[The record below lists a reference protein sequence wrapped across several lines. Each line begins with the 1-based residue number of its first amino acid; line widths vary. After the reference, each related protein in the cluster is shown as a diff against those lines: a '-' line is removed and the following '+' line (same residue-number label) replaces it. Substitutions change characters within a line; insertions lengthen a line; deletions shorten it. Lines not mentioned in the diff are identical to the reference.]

1 MSQKNSRCNLLFQAA
16 KNGSVNEF
24 REAIIESL
32 QSGSSLY
39 SELIQCDE
47 NGDSPLHVA
56 IKCEHHSLVKYML
69 KWSKNKI
76 ALVESQYCFED
87 PCKKGGKDYVN
98 IRLEDFA
105 NNMFGIS
112 YKVPV
117 LYIMEYLINPEVD
130 NFSSR
135 WCVISWLKFV
145 LDCVKVSSI
154 NRPEKIVALELLGAT
169 FILKHT
175 QEYRNCCSNDG
186 CFIGIKCWKEALALR
201 YASDDGEP
209 ALPKIPCVLP
219 DICRPIL
226 RDNVEFVTSDQLEH
240 LEQQLMHGK
249 SPENGRI
256 NCGKHGLLVVQAL
269 LVIQRICSET
279 PNVLLYLQFWFE
291 YGKYLHFYDGD
302 YIRSFNVFHLILN
315 QIKQFNP
322 TQPSNNECLK
332 IFAHSVMNMSNCL
345 IETKKIHLANSEM
358 EKMKS
363 TDLLTLIKFSVTV
376 TALLNVP
383 NPNGAIE
390 NSRSSLIWLARL
402 EDAIVLLVDLFPEFN
417 RQETRQLTEYL
428 TEYAQKKFDKIFYSL
443 LQVVVCHFSNNN
455 NQAVNDDNYIQVI
468 QLLLTIGCDPNA
480 ITSPRFQSPF
490 YCFAKCWADFR
501 SPNSHRIVFLSLL
514 DAGGNLDQK
523 AKDGT
528 TVRSVLKAQ
537 EKLLTHDDPYLD
549 SLFNMSVPLSLC
561 HMCARVIRK
570 DRIPFEDKLP
580 PSLQS
585 FVLCRK
591 I

>member
-1 MSQKNSRCNLLFQAA
+1 
-16 KNGSVNEF
+16 
-24 REAIIESL
+24 
-32 QSGSSLY
+32 
-39 SELIQCDE
+39 
-47 NGDSPLHVA
+47 
-56 IKCEHHSLVKYML
+56 ML

-76 ALVESQYCFED
+76 AFVESQYCFED
-87 PCKKGGKDYVN
+87 PCQKGGKGYVN
-98 IRLEDFA
+98 IKLEDIA

-117 LYIMEYLINPEVD
+117 LYIMEYLINPAVD
-130 NFSSR
+130 DIL
-135 WCVISWLKFV
+135 CHILWLKFV
-145 LDCVKVSSI
+145 LDCVKVSNI

-175 QEYRNCCSNDG
+175 QEYRNCCSNVG
-186 CFIGIKCWKEALALR
+186 CFIGIKCWKEALDLR
-201 YASDDGEP
+201 YATDDGEP

-240 LEQQLMHGK
+240 LEQQLMHDK

-256 NCGKHGLLVVQAL
+256 YCGKHELLVVQAL
-269 LVIQRICSET
+269 LVVQRICSET
-279 PNVLLYLQFWFE
+279 TNMLYLKYWFE
-291 YGKYLHFYDGD
+291 YGDYLYYYAGD
-302 YIRSFNVFHLILN
+302 NIRSFDVFHLILN
-315 QIKQFNP
+315 QVKQFNP

-332 IFAHSVMNMSNCL
+332 IFAHSVKNMSNCL

-363 TDLLTLIKFSVTV
+363 ADLLTLIKFSVTV

-390 NSRSSLIWLARL
+390 NSRSGLIWLVRL
-402 EDAIVLLVDLFPEFN
+402 EDAMVLLVDLFPEFN
-417 RQETRQLTEYL
+417 RQEKHQLTEYL

-455 NQAVNDDNYIQVI
+455 NHAVNDDNYIQVI
-468 QLLLTIGCDPNA
+468 RLLLSIGCDPNA

-490 YCFAKCWADFR
+490 YCLAKCWADFR

-523 AKDGT
+523 ANDGT

-537 EKLLTHDDPYLD
+537 KKQLKHDDPYLD
-549 SLFNMSVPLSLC
+549 SLISMSVPSSLC

-570 DRIPFEDKLP
+570 ERIPFEDKLP

-585 FVLCRK
+585 FDLCRK